1 MGPTKPARSSSSASL
16 SLKTGNKLKRQQ
28 LYIEQKKKLSRA
40 RHEERHRRRKEEAKD
55 PELRRQRLEKNQ
67 PASIDKKRIWD
78 DVDDDSLGAVVD
90 VAQLK
95 RRRLEQAEAAAAAEA
110 DAAAAAAGEQAEKD
124 DDVDSMLGSDD
135 DDDDDESGEDDE
147 EKKQRERAQR
157 QPSLAP
163 SAVSVSTNLDL
174 TPDSLAADFKY
185 LFSDEPPAMPKILV
199 TTGLNGTIHKEAQ
212 EIAACFPNA
221 TYIPRS
227 AHRYAYKYSVRE
239 IAKFAKNRGYTALL
253 VVHEDLKRPSQL
265 SVIHLNGEDHP
276 PGPTLTYT
284 IRNFAPG
291 KAIPGHGNATNHYP
305 ELLLNG
311 FKTPLGLLAA
321 KSMSTLFPPKPELA
335 GRQVVTLHN
344 QRDYIFFRRHRY
356 VFREARP
363 TEKNVV
369 GADGKEME
377 GVKGIR
383 AGLQEMGPRM
393 TLKLRRVDK
402 GVGRAGSEGEDAL
415 KWQWKAKMEKKRT
428 RFNL

>member
-1 MGPTKPARSSSSASL
+1 MGSTKPARSLSSASL

-110 DAAAAAAGEQAEKD
+110 DAAAAAAAAGDQAEKD

-135 DDDDDESGEDDE
+135 DDEESGEDE
-147 EKKQRERAQR
+147 EKRQRERAQR

-185 LFSDEPPAMPKILV
+185 LFTDEPPAMPKILV

-369 GADGKEME
+369 GPDGKEME

-383 AGLQEMGPRM
+383 AGLQEIGPRM

-402 GVGRAGSEGEDAL
+402 GIGRAGSEGEDAL

>member
-1 MGPTKPARSSSSASL
+1 MGSGRGTSGPSL
-16 SLKTGNKLKRQQ
+16 SLKTSNKLKRQQ
-28 LYIEQKKKLSRA
+28 LYIQQKKATGKA
-40 RHEERHRRRKEEAKD
+40 RHEERHRRRKEEAKN
-55 PELRRQRLEKNQ
+55 PELRRQRLERNQ

-95 RRRLEQAEAAAAAEA
+95 RRRLEEAEAAAAAEA
-110 DAAAAAAGEQAEKD
+110 DGAQKNTEEKDD

-135 DDDDDESGEDDE
+135 DEEGGGGSGDDE
-147 EKKQRERAQR
+147 ERMEKLQRERSRR
-157 QPSLAP
+157 QPSIAP
-163 SAVSVSTNLDL
+163 STVSTNLDI
-174 TPDSLAADFKY
+174 TPDSLAAQFKN
-185 LFSDEPPAMPKILV
+185 LFNDEPPVMPKILV

-212 EIAACFPNA
+212 EIASVFPNA

-227 AHRYAYKYSVRE
+227 AHRYSYKYSVRE

-253 VVHEDLKRPSQL
+253 VVQEDLKRPSQL
-265 SVIHLNGEDHP
+265 SVCHLNGEGVP

-284 IRNFAPG
+284 IRNYQPG
-291 KAIPGHGNATNHYP
+291 KAIVGHGNPTNHYP

-321 KSMSTLFPPKPELA
+321 KSMNTLFPPKPELA

-363 TEKNVV
+363 TEKNVQ
-369 GADGKEME
+369 GADGKDLE

-383 AGLQEMGPRM
+383 AGLQEIGPRM

-415 KWQWKAKMEKKRT
+415 KWEWKAKMEKKRT

>member
-1 MGPTKPARSSSSASL
+1 MGSGRGTSGASL
-16 SLKTGNKLKRQQ
+16 SLKTSNKLRRKQ
-28 LYIEQKKKLSRA
+28 LYVEQKKSTGKA
-40 RHEERHRRRKEEAKD
+40 RHEERHRRRREEAKD
-55 PELRRQRLEKNQ
+55 PELRKQRLEKNQ

-110 DAAAAAAGEQAEKD
+110 DAPLGSDAEND
-124 DDVDSMLGSDD
+124 DDVDSMLGSD
-135 DDDDDESGEDDE
+135 EEEEEDDE
-147 EKKQRERAQR
+147 ERQEKMQRKRAQR
-157 QPSLAP
+157 EPSIAP
-163 SAVSVSTNLDL
+163 STTSTNLEL
-174 TPDSLAADFKY
+174 TPDALATQFKY
-185 LFSDEPPAMPKILV
+185 LFSEEPPAMPKILV
-199 TTGLNGTIHKEAQ
+199 TTGINGTIHKEAQ
-212 EIAACFPNA
+212 DFASIFPNA
-221 TYIPRS
+221 TYIRRS
-227 AHRYAYKYSVRE
+227 AHRYGHKYSVRE
-239 IAKFAKNRGYTALL
+239 IAKYAKNRGYTALL
-253 VVHEDLKRPSQL
+253 VVHEDQKRPSQL
-265 SVIHLNGEDHP
+265 SVCHLNGEDAP

-284 IRNFAPG
+284 IRNYLPG
-291 KAIPGHGNATNHYP
+291 KSILGHGNATNHYP

-321 KSMSTLFPPKPELA
+321 KSMHTLFPPKPELS
-335 GRQVVTLHN
+335 GRQVLTLHN

-363 TEKNVV
+363 TEKNVQ

-383 AGLQEMGPRM
+383 AGLQEIGPRM

-402 GVGRAGSEGEDAL
+402 GIGRAGSEGDDAL
-415 KWQWKAKMEKKRT
+415 KWEWKAKMEKKRT

>member
-1 MGPTKPARSSSSASL
+1 MGSGRGTSGLSL
-16 SLKTGNKLKRQQ
+16 SLKTSNKLKRQQ
-28 LYIEQKKKLSRA
+28 LYVQQKKATGKA
-40 RHEERHRRRKEEAKD
+40 RHEERHRRRKEEAKN
-55 PELRRQRLEKNQ
+55 PELRRQRLERNQ

-95 RRRLEQAEAAAAAEA
+95 RRRLEEAEAAAAAEA
-110 DAAAAAAGEQAEKD
+110 DGAQKDTEEKD

-135 DDDDDESGEDDE
+135 DDEEEGGSGDDE
-147 EKKQRERAQR
+147 ERMEKLQRERSRR
-157 QPSLAP
+157 QPSIAP
-163 SAVSVSTNLDL
+163 STVSTNLDI
-174 TPDSLAADFKY
+174 TPDSLAAQFKN
-185 LFSDEPPAMPKILV
+185 LFNDEPPVMPKILV

-212 EIAACFPNA
+212 EIASVFPNA

-227 AHRYAYKYSVRE
+227 AHRYSYKYSVRE

-253 VVHEDLKRPSQL
+253 VVQEDLKRPSQL
-265 SVIHLNGEDHP
+265 SVCHLNGEGVP

-284 IRNFAPG
+284 IRNYQPG
-291 KAIPGHGNATNHYP
+291 KAIVGHGNPTNHYP

-321 KSMSTLFPPKPELA
+321 KSMNTLFPPKPELA

-363 TEKNVV
+363 TEKNVQ
-369 GADGKEME
+369 GADGKDLE

-383 AGLQEMGPRM
+383 AGLQEIGPRM

-415 KWQWKAKMEKKRT
+415 KWEWKAKMEKKRT

>member
-1 MGPTKPARSSSSASL
+1 MGSGRGSSGGSL
-16 SLKTGNKLKRQQ
+16 SLKTSNKLRRKQ
-28 LYIEQKKKLSRA
+28 LYVQQKKASGKE

-55 PELRRQRLEKNQ
+55 PELRRERLEKNQ

-110 DAAAAAAGEQAEKD
+110 DGVVDDAAEKD
-124 DDVDSMLGSDD
+124 DDVDSMLGSDEEEEGD
-135 DDDDDESGEDDE
+135 EDDE
-147 EKKQRERAQR
+147 ERKEKAQRERAQR
-157 QPSLAP
+157 QPSIAP
-163 SAVSVSTNLDL
+163 STTSTNLEL
-174 TPDSLAADFKY
+174 TPDALATQFKH

-199 TTGLNGTIHKEAQ
+199 TTGINGTIHKEA
-212 EIAACFPNA
+212 EDFASFLPNA
-221 TYIPRS
+221 TYIRRS
-227 AHRYAYKYSVRE
+227 AHRYGHKYSVRE
-239 IAKFAKNRGYTALL
+239 IAKYAKNRGYTALL
-253 VVHEDLKRPSQL
+253 VLHEDQKRPSQL
-265 SVIHLNGEDHP
+265 SVCHLNGEDAP

-284 IRNFAPG
+284 VRNYQPG
-291 KAIPGHGNATNHYP
+291 KAILGHGNATNHYP

-321 KSMSTLFPPKPELA
+321 KSMNILFPPKPELA
-335 GRQVVTLHN
+335 GRQVLTLHN

-356 VFREARP
+356 MFREARP

-369 GADGKEME
+369 GADGKEIDA
-377 GVKGIR
+377 VKGIR
-383 AGLQEMGPRM
+383 AGLQEIGPRM

-402 GVGRAGSEGEDAL
+402 GIGRAGSEGEDAL
-415 KWQWKAKMEKKRT
+415 KWEWKAKMEKKRT

>member
-1 MGPTKPARSSSSASL
+1 MGSGRGSSGPSL
-16 SLKTGNKLKRQQ
+16 SLKTSNKLKRKQ
-28 LYIEQKKKLSRA
+28 LYVQQKKATGKA
-40 RHEERHRRRKEEAKD
+40 RHEERHRRRREEAKD

-67 PASIDKKRIWD
+67 PTSIDKKRVWD
-78 DVDDDSLGAVVD
+78 DADDDSLGAVVD

-95 RRRLEQAEAAAAAEA
+95 RRRLEEAEAAAAAEA
-110 DAAAAAAGEQAEKD
+110 DGVVEGDGEQ

-135 DDDDDESGEDDE
+135 EAAGSGDE
-147 EKKQRERAQR
+147 EEKMEQQRKRAQR
-157 QPSLAP
+157 QPSIAP
-163 SAVSVSTNLDL
+163 STVSTNLDI
-174 TPDSLAADFKY
+174 TPDALAAQFKY
-185 LFSDEPPAMPKILV
+185 LFSEEPPTMPKILV

-212 EIAACFPNA
+212 EIAACLPNA

-227 AHRYAYKYSVRE
+227 SHRYGHKYSVRE
-239 IAKFAKNRGYTALL
+239 IAKFATNRGYTALL
-253 VVHEDLKRPSQL
+253 VVHEDLKRPNQL
-265 SVIHLNGEDHP
+265 SVCHLNGEDAP

-284 IRNFAPG
+284 IRNYHPG
-291 KAIPGHGNATNHYP
+291 KAIVGHGNATNHYP

-321 KSMSTLFPPKPELA
+321 KSMHTLFPPKPELA
-335 GRQVVTLHN
+335 GRQVLTLHN

-356 VFREARP
+356 IFREARA
-363 TEKNVV
+363 TEKNVQ

-383 AGLQEMGPRM
+383 AGLQEIGPRM

-402 GVGRAGSEGEDAL
+402 GIGRAGSEGEDAL
-415 KWQWKAKMEKKRT
+415 KWEWKAKMEKTRT

>member
-1 MGPTKPARSSSSASL
+1 MGSGRGSSGASL
-16 SLKTGNKLKRQQ
+16 SLKTSNKLKRQQ
-28 LYIEQKKKLSRA
+28 LYVQQKKTTGKA
-40 RHEERHRRRKEEAKD
+40 RHEERHRRRREEAKD
-55 PELRRQRLEKNQ
+55 PELRRQRLEQNQ
-67 PASIDKKRIWD
+67 PTTIDKKRIWD

-95 RRRLEQAEAAAAAEA
+95 RRRLEEAEAAAAAEA
-110 DAAAAAAGEQAEKD
+110 DGVVGGDAEKE
-124 DDVDSMLGSDD
+124 DDVDSMLGSD
-135 DDDDDESGEDDE
+135 EEEGGEDDE
-147 EKKQRERAQR
+147 ERMEKLQRKRAER
-157 QPSLAP
+157 QPSIAP
-163 SAVSVSTNLDL
+163 STVSTNLDL
-174 TPDSLAADFKY
+174 TPDALAAQFKY

-212 EIAACFPNA
+212 EIAAALPNA

-227 AHRYAYKYSVRE
+227 AHRYGHKYSVRE
-239 IAKFAKNRGYTALL
+239 IAKFATNRGYTALL

-265 SVIHLNGEDHP
+265 SVCHLNGEDAP

-284 IRNFAPG
+284 IRNYQPG
-291 KAIPGHGNATNHYP
+291 KAILGHGNATNHYP

-321 KSMSTLFPPKPELA
+321 KSMHTLFPPQPELA
-335 GRQVVTLHN
+335 GRQVLTLHN

-356 VFREARP
+356 IFREARA
-363 TEKNVV
+363 TEKNVQ
-369 GADGKEME
+369 GADGKEMD

-383 AGLQEMGPRM
+383 AGLQEIGPRM

-402 GVGRAGSEGEDAL
+402 GIGRAGSEGEDAL
-415 KWQWKAKMEKKRT
+415 KWEWKAKMEKKRT